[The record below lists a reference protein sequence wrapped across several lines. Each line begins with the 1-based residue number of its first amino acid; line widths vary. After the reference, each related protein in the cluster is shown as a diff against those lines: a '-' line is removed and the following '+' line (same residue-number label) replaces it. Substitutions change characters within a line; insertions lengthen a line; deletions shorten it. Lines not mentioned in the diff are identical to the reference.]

1 MFDPYKLR
9 HDFPILNTKIQGK
22 PLVYFDNA
30 ATTQKPKVV
39 IDAISDFYLTSNAN
53 VHRGVHF
60 LSQKATAAYEH
71 SREIVR
77 HFLSAGSE
85 KEIIF
90 TKGTTDSINLVASAY
105 AETFLKSGDEIL
117 ISALEHHANIVPWQ
131 RVCQKTG
138 AVLRVIPIS
147 QTGEI
152 IFDEFLSLL
161 SNKTKFLAITHVSN
175 ALGTI
180 NPIKA
185 MIQAAQAYG
194 ALVLVDGAQAIAHQ
208 PVNVSD
214 LNCDFYAFS
223 SHKLYGPTGVGV
235 LYAKYP
241 HLLKMSPY
249 QLGGD
254 MIREVSFESSTFA
267 LPPNKFEAGTPAM
280 AEVIGLAAAIKYVS
294 QIGLQTIA
302 NYEKQ
307 LCDYALSQLR
317 RLPYI
322 ELIAD
327 PQDRAAIVSF
337 LVNGAHAH
345 DVGTILDAEGVA
357 IRNGHHC
364 AMPLMNWMGL
374 AATSRASFAF
384 YNTFE
389 EVDIFIKALNQV
401 VEIFCI

>member
-1 MFDPYKLR
+1 MFDPYKIR
-9 HDFPILNTKIQGK
+9 HDFPILNTQIQGK

-77 HFLSAGSE
+77 HFLSAKSE

-105 AETFLKSGDEIL
+105 AETFLKAGDEIL

-152 IFDEFLSLL
+152 VFDEFLSLL

-180 NPIKA
+180 NPVKA

-235 LYAKYP
+235 LYAKYA

-280 AEVIGLAAAIKYVS
+280 AEVIGLAAAIQYVS
-294 QIGLQTIA
+294 QIGLPTIA

-307 LCDYALSQLR
+307 LCDYALAQLR
-317 RLPYI
+317 CLPYV

-327 PQDRAAIVSF
+327 PRDRAAIVSF
-337 LVNGAHAH
+337 LVKGAHAH

-364 AMPLMNWMGL
+364 AMPLMNWMGV